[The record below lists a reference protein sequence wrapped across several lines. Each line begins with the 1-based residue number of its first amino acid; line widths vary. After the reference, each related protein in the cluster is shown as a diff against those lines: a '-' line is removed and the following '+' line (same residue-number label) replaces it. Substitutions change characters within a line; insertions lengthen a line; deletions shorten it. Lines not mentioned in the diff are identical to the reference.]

1 MDIWSLQI
9 PLPVALAVIA
19 TVGYLFGRRTR
30 PITNDLLLRSRR
42 ELRRAQLVASELEKI
57 SWSVRKSLAKHHAS
71 VSRFKERVGK
81 LGEHQKEA
89 AWKELCSEAEEILKP
104 TLQLAAQMA
113 HAYDEIRQQSAHLM
127 TFTEVRTDS
136 LTGVNNRRGLDDT
149 LAAQFATM
157 TRYGTPFSLAMFDI
171 DRFKKI
177 NDREGHLYG
186 DRVLRELARL
196 LDESVRETDIVAR
209 YGGEEFVVVMP
220 QTDLDGACVFSER
233 LREKI
238 EQQMTLTV
246 SGGVAMALGD
256 DTQDSLIARADNAL
270 YSAKA
275 AGRNRVFFD
284 DGEHVEPV
292 VEEAAS
298 TIV

>member
-1 MDIWSLQI
+1 MDILSLQI

-19 TVGYLFGRRTR
+19 TIGYLFGRRTR
-30 PITNDLLLRSRR
+30 PITNDLLLRSQR

-57 SWSVRKSLAKHHAS
+57 SWNVRKSLAKHNAS
-71 VSRFKERVGK
+71 VSRFKERVRK
-81 LGEHQKEA
+81 LGDHQKEA

-104 TLQLAAQMA
+104 TLQLATQMA

-149 LAAQFATM
+149 LSAQFATM
-157 TRYGTPFSLAMFDI
+157 TRYGTQFSLTMFDI

-177 NDREGHLYG
+177 NDKEGHLYG
-186 DRVLRELARL
+186 DRVLQELAKL

-246 SGGVAMALGD
+246 SGGVAMAMGG
-256 DTQDSLIARADNAL
+256 DTQDLLIARADNAL

-275 AGRNRVFFD
+275 AGRNCVFLD
-284 DGEHVEPV
+284 DDEHVELV
-292 VEEAAS
+292 VEKTAS